1 MSIFAPANEPWPSRA
16 LALLRIV
23 AGVLFLASGTTKLFG
38 FPPPPMPM
46 PPIQPMTQIWI
57 GAMLEMIG
65 GALIVLGLFTR
76 PTAFILSGEMAVAYF
91 QFHQPGGFFPTT
103 NNGVPAV
110 LFCFL
115 FLYLV
120 FAGAGA
126 WSVDEGLRRRRAD

>member
-1 MSIFAPANEPWPSRA
+1 MSIFEPARAPWPDRA

-23 AGVLFLASGTTKLFG
+23 AGLLFLAAGTTKLFG
-38 FPPPPMPM
+38 YPPAPMPM
-46 PPIQPMTQIWI
+46 PPLPVMSQIWI
-57 GAMLEMIG
+57 GAVLELVG
-65 GALIVLGLFTR
+65 GAMIMAGLFTR

-91 QFHQPGGFFPTT
+91 QFHQPQAFFPTT

-110 LFCFL
+110 LYCFI

-126 WSVDEGLRRRRAD
+126 WSVDGVLARRRV